1 MVTTVPWITFCGPV
15 TGGCG
20 AGSARA
26 GLRPESAWGAVHAED
41 RLAFLDALRRHGGGE
56 PFHPLDD
63 PGSAGDG
70 DHGDNGERD
79 QVRHDERDHRTGGG
93 GQGGGER

>member
-1 MVTTVPWITFCGPV
+1 
-15 TGGCG
+15 
-20 AGSARA
+20 
-26 GLRPESAWGAVHAED
+26 VHAED
-41 RLAFLDALRRHGGGE
+41 RLAFLDALRHHGDGE

-79 QVRHDERDHRTGGG
+79 QVHHDERDHRTGDG